1 MDIKILEILNE
12 IKSLLQDKPSMH
24 WLDIKQASQH
34 ASVSQSTIR
43 RAIQSGQLRASKVVG
58 KWLIKSQWIENY
70 LTN

>member
-1 MDIKILEILNE
+1 
-12 IKSLLQDKPSMH
+12 MH

-34 ASVSQSTIR
+34 ANISQSTLR
-43 RAIQSGQLRASKVVG
+43 RAIIAGTLKANKVGG

>member
-1 MDIKILEILNE
+1 MNTQILDE
-12 IKSLLQDKPSMH
+12 IKSLIQYKNKK
-24 WLDIKQASQH
+24 WLSIKDTVEYSGL
-34 ASVSQSTIR
+34 SDSTIR